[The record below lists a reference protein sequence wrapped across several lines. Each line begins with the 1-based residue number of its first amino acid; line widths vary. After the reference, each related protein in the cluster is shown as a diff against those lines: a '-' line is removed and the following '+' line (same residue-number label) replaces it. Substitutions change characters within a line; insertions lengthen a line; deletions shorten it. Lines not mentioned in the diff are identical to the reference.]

1 MNFSFTV
8 LMCFFITVLTGIGD
22 VRSQEL
28 PGESDCPSELT
39 NTIIEE
45 EDCRSFQQG
54 QDTYVRVDASNDF
67 KNPFENTEELV
78 SDPLMLIKGSGAF
91 RRCQMMTSM
100 PWKQLIESIKGKG
113 VKIDG
118 QEFKALWKT
127 KMDLYLKGEDD
138 FENTGLHK
146 STFKLNKG
154 EMGLIRLYGSLQ
166 NKNKIDEIL
175 KSHQTREKMEYLQ
188 NSLEALYRKAQ
199 EWKNR
204 VRSCTALAVL
214 TMDADFSQKDFP
226 TRVSADK
233 KLSCA
238 AQGIET
244 RDYGPCTNVV
254 NIYDGALVATM
265 GVKTVQGMDYQSHLH
280 EEENKLFE
288 NQAKSSQKALD
299 KKEGEDGEDGALS
312 SDYDNDQIT
321 APLKAQKSSI
331 EKQKGYAEQRIILH
345 GAQAAALFA
354 AAGAI
359 PKPSDLVKKC
369 TKVISGQAA
378 QKEYG
383 ETLSFINK
391 IKIKYLDPYKN
402 VDTEFLNEELWKN
415 INNEILS
422 SNETKTNPELNEAI
436 CWEGFRSGAVIT
448 HPLNQQSK
456 DGATALAIQAGVQA
470 GTSVA
475 QAVMLGDQA
484 NRLQDIIDGVKD
496 HKPEE
501 KFSYDFD
508 ENNDCKLNPMHPAC
522 KDKED
527 VVKEVGL
534 SDNPII
540 INGGNLTK
548 APGSLDTS
556 DDGKKVAEG
565 DIPHVDSG
573 NEGRI
578 IPDSASGGA
587 GSNSFESSA
596 PVAKVKRGSGRGG
609 SGGRFSVNS
618 VSAPG
623 GGGKKKNN
631 GRGPRKTSDSGKG
644 LSVAYN
650 GGKGAAY
657 QGSGK
662 GRRSKKTKSK
672 NPFANLFKKGKKG
685 KSVLNFRDI
694 AGKRTGDS
702 IWSMI
707 SRRYN
712 TVHKKKRL
720 LHYVPIK

>member
-1 MNFSFTV
+1 MNFLSIV
-8 LMCFFITVLTGIGD
+8 SKFFFMTILIGIGL
-22 VRSQEL
+22 VGSQAQSD
-28 PGESDCPSELT
+28 ESDCPEELT
-39 NTIIEE
+39 NSVIE

-54 QDTYVRVDASNDF
+54 QDTYVRVDASHDF
-67 KNPFENTEELV
+67 KNPFDHTENLID
-78 SDPLMLIKGSGAF
+78 DPLMLIKGSGAF

-113 VKIDG
+113 GKVDG
-118 QEFKALWKT
+118 EEFKALWKA

-154 EMGLIRLYGSLQ
+154 EMELIRLYGNLQ
-166 NKNKIDEIL
+166 IKNKIDEIL
-175 KSHQTREKMEYLQ
+175 RSHRTSEKMEYLQ
-188 NSLEALYRKAQ
+188 NSLERLYRKAR
-199 EWKNR
+199 EWKGQ

-214 TMDADFSQKDFP
+214 TMEADFSQKDFP
-226 TRVSADK
+226 TRVSGDK
-233 KLSCA
+233 KLSCT

-244 RDYGPCTNVV
+244 RDYSPCTNVV
-254 NIYDGALVATM
+254 NIYDAALVATM

-280 EEENKLFE
+280 EEENKLFQ
-288 NQAKSSQKALD
+288 NQMNSGKKALE

-331 EKQKGYAEQRIILH
+331 EKQKGYAEQRIVLH

-354 AAGAI
+354 AASAI

-369 TKVISGQAA
+369 SKFISGQTA

-383 ETLSFINK
+383 QILSFINK
-391 IKIKYLDPYKN
+391 IKIKYLDPYKT
-402 VDTEFLNEELWKN
+402 VDAEFLNNELWSN

-422 SNETKTNPELNEAI
+422 INNTKTNPELNEAI
-436 CWEGFRSGAVIT
+436 CWEGFRSGAVVT

-456 DGATALAIQAGVQA
+456 DGAMALAIQAGVQA

-484 NRLQDIIDGVKD
+484 NKLQDIIDGVKK

-501 KFSYDFD
+501 KFSYDFN
-508 ENNDCKLNPMHPAC
+508 ENTDCELNPMHPAC
-522 KDKED
+522 KKKED
-527 VVKEVGL
+527 VVKEIGL
-534 SDNPII
+534 SNNPII

-548 APGSLDTS
+548 DPGTLDTS
-556 DDGKKVAEG
+556 DDGKKVAGG
-565 DIPHVDSG
+565 DIPHVDSSS
-573 NEGRI
+573 EGRI
-578 IPDSASGGA
+578 IPDSALGGG
-587 GSNSFESSA
+587 GSNNFESSV
-596 PVAKVKRGSGRGG
+596 PVANVKKGRGG
-609 SGGRFSVNS
+609 GRSGGRFSVNS

-623 GGGKKKNN
+623 GGGRKKN
-631 GRGPRKTSDSGKG
+631 RGVRSRKTSDSGKG
-644 LSVAYN
+644 LSVAYS
-650 GGKGAAY
+650 GGKGAVF

-662 GRRSKKTKSK
+662 GRRSKKNKSK
-672 NPFANLFKKGKKG
+672 NPFNNLFKKGKKG

-694 AGKRTGDS
+694 AGKKTGEN

-707 SRRYN
+707 SRRYEK
-712 TVHKKKRL
+712 VHKKKRL
-720 LHYVPIK
+720 LHYVPVK